1 MRVER
6 DVTKNSNLF
15 CSIPPAPRGVPQ
27 VKVNVDID
35 ANGLRR
41 ASATDRSTGKA
52 SKITITHDKGQL
64 TKEEVQ
70 RMVHESEQHKA
81 ESEVQRNRVA
91 AENFL
96 EVRVFHVKSCLQ
108 EDSRREEIPEED
120 RRKGQDKCQGILAWV
135 EHNRVAGE
143 ERTPAQSCCPI
154 FRRFYAASGVPR
166 VTALGLKLARRG
178 LVLTP
183 SLRKLIV

>member
-15 CSIPPAPRGVPQ
+15 CSIPPAPQVPQ

-35 ANGLRR
+35 ANGILR

-70 RMVHESEQHKA
+70 RMVHESEQRKA

-91 AENFL
+91 VENFL
-96 EVRVFHVKSCLQ
+96 EVVS
-108 EDSRREEIPEED
+108 S
-120 RRKGQDKCQGILAWV
+120 
-135 EHNRVAGE
+135 
-143 ERTPAQSCCPI
+143 T
-154 FRRFYAASGVPR
+154 
-166 VTALGLKLARRG
+166 
-178 LVLTP
+178 
-183 SLRKLIV
+183 

>member
-1 MRVER
+1 MNEGER
-6 DVTKNSNLF
+6 DVTKNTNLF

-35 ANGLRR
+35 ANDILR

-52 SKITITHDKGQL
+52 NKITITHDKGQL

-81 ESEVQRNRVA
+81 ESEVQRDRVT

-96 EVRVFHVKSCLQ
+96 EVREL
-108 EDSRREEIPEED
+108 
-120 RRKGQDKCQGILAWV
+120 LA
-135 EHNRVAGE
+135 G
-143 ERTPAQSCCPI
+143 
-154 FRRFYAASGVPR
+154 G
-166 VTALGLKLARRG
+166 
-178 LVLTP
+178 
-183 SLRKLIV
+183 